1 MITRYLQHIQ
11 FDHLWVLPLLLVLP
25 VWLWRV
31 WKKEKQTSSALLHP
45 ATSHLYPMRTWRIR
59 LRFLPLVLRTLAM
72 ASLIVALAK
81 PAHYQNLEITE
92 GDGIDIVLCLD
103 VSGSMLARDF
113 APDRLTASLDVA
125 RRFVEQR
132 KGDRIGLVIF
142 SGQSLSLCPLTSD
155 KNAVL
160 QQLQTVEYG
169 NLADGTSLGT
179 GLASAVDRL
188 RLSKS
193 PSKVVILLTDGED
206 TGGFLDPGTAK
217 QLAQTYGIK
226 VYTIGVGSTGYADM
240 PYKTPDGS
248 TVLQKE
254 KVTIDEALLTNIALS
269 TGGQY
274 FRATNTQMLDS
285 VYQSIDRLERS
296 KVETRIFTKRTD
308 EFFPWVMAAIALLV
322 LELLLASTLFKRL
335 P

>member
-11 FDHLWVLPLLLVLP
+11 FDLPWVLPLLLVLP

-31 WKKEKQTSSALLHP
+31 WKKEKQTQAALLHP
-45 ATSHLYPMRTWRIR
+45 STSHLYPMRSWRIR
-59 LRFLPLVLRTLAM
+59 LRFVPMLLRTLAM
-72 ASLIVALAK
+72 ACLIVALAK
-81 PAHYQNLEITE
+81 PAHYQNMEITE

-113 APDRLTASLDVA
+113 TPDRLTASLDVA

-132 KGDRIGLVIF
+132 KGDRIGLAIF

-169 NLADGTSLGT
+169 QLADGTSLGT

-188 RLSKS
+188 RMSKT

-226 VYTIGVGSTGYADM
+226 VYTIGVGSTGYAEM

-254 KVTIDEALLTNIALS
+254 KVNIDEALLTNIANS

-285 VYQSIDRLERS
+285 VYQSIDKLERS

-308 EFFPWVMAAIALLV
+308 EFFPWVMAAVLL
-322 LELLLASTLFKRL
+322 LCIELLLQTTVFRKL

>member
-1 MITRYLQHIQ
+1 
-11 FDHLWVLPLLLVLP
+11 
-25 VWLWRV
+25 
-31 WKKEKQTSSALLHP
+31 
-45 ATSHLYPMRTWRIR
+45 
-59 LRFLPLVLRTLAM
+59 
-72 ASLIVALAK
+72 
-81 PAHYQNLEITE
+81 
-92 GDGIDIVLCLD
+92 
-103 VSGSMLARDF
+103 MLARDF
-113 APDRLTASLDVA
+113 TPDRLTASLEVA

-169 NLADGTSLGT
+169 QLADGTSLGT

-188 RLSKS
+188 RMSKT

-240 PYKTPDGS
+240 PYKTPDGG

-254 KVTIDEALLTNIALS
+254 KVNIDETLLTNIANS

-285 VYQSIDRLERS
+285 VYQSIDKLERS

-308 EFFPWVMAAIALLV
+308 AFFPWVMAAVLL
-322 LELLLASTLFKRL
+322 LCIELLLQTTVFRKL